1 MWIAPF
7 ASMASLDSQ
16 LRYLDADHV
25 DTPVGRLAAMSLI
38 SPTDKN
44 VGTLDGVII
53 DPAERQARYLVVKS
67 RRWWTTQRYLL
78 PLTPVQIESESRCL
92 HVELEPDDLQ
102 SLPKLDADRFPP
114 FSDEDLISALF
125 SSRAA

>member
-1 MWIAPF
+1 
-7 ASMASLDSQ
+7 MASCDSR
-16 LRYLDADHV
+16 LRYLDAAHV
-25 DTPVGRLAAMSLI
+25 ETPVGSLAAMSLI
-38 SPTDKN
+38 SPSDKN

-53 DPAERQARYLVVKS
+53 DPAERQARYFVVKS
-67 RRWWTTQRYLL
+67 RQWWTTQRYLL
-78 PLTPVQIESESRCL
+78 PVTPAQIESERPCL

-102 SLPKLDADRFPP
+102 WLPKLDADQFPP